1 MKKKK
6 DKRDSVDIMKTLD
19 IQEIKE
25 ILPHRYPFLMVDK
38 VLDYEPGDFLTAIKN
53 VTYNEPCFQG
63 HFPNIPIFPGV
74 LIIEAMAQ
82 AAALLGCA
90 TMEEIRGDAIY
101 YLVGVDKARFKKTV
115 HPGDQIMIN
124 IKFIKLRKGIWRFS
138 ANATVDD
145 KVVASAEL
153 LTTVADV

>member
-1 MKKKK
+1 
-6 DKRDSVDIMKTLD
+6 MKTLD

-25 ILPHRYPFLMVDK
+25 ILPHRYPFLLVDK

-63 HFPNIPIFPGV
+63 HFPDTPIFPGV

-82 AAALLGCA
+82 ATAILGCLSMDKKPD
-90 TMEEIRGDAIY
+90 TSSIY

-115 HPGDQIMIN
+115 HPGDQIMLD
-124 IKFIKLRKGIWRFS
+124 IKFLKLRKNIWKFS
-138 ANATVDD
+138 AIASVDD
-145 KVVASAEL
+145 KLVASAEL
-153 LTTVADV
+153 LNTVTGE